1 MKTAISLP
9 DDLFSIAEEV
19 AKQQGISRSE
29 LYATALRAYIDA
41 HRQDRL
47 LDAINEACAD
57 LDTSLPDDIAQ
68 MTRKRLLEAEW

>member
-47 LDAINEACAD
+47 LDAINQTCAE
-57 LDTSLPDDIAQ
+57 LDTALPDDIAQ
-68 MTRKRLLEAEW
+68 MTRKRLLEPEW